1 MKLIHTNLC
10 YYFLCLIVLYIPISI
25 LVFVY
30 FPATNAVMSNAT
42 HGAGI
47 VHKFKVGLG
56 SSLPP
61 FWLEEVGGLA
71 QVVVKQCCL
80 EGRVCRLWKHTLLL
94 QDGENAHRLQRRQR

>member
-1 MKLIHTNLC
+1 MKPVHTNLC
-10 YYFLCLIVLYIPISI
+10 LYFCLIVLYIPISI
-25 LVFVY
+25 WVFMY
-30 FPATNAVMSNAT
+30 FPATNAVVSNAT
-42 HGAGI
+42 HSAGI

-61 FWLEEVGGLA
+61 FRLLEVGGLA
-71 QVVVKQCCL
+71 QVVVIQSCL